1 MFWGKDRCVSL
12 ANIATTLS
20 LAGKDRFITKGAR
33 SGILSLFYIRIM
45 GFRN

>member
-33 SGILSLFYIRIM
+33 SGMISFFLYQDY
-45 GFRN
+45 GV